1 MEKKVKFSKN
11 FFTKIRPHATK
22 EDKINNISF
31 KWPKSVMDGNE
42 KAILYS
48 TKYKNKEKNV
58 R

>member
-11 FFTKIRPHATK
+11 FFTKIRIHATK
-22 EDKINNISF
+22 EDKIDNISF

-48 TKYKNKEKNV
+48 TIYEKKKY
-58 R
+58 

>member
-11 FFTKIRPHATK
+11 FFTKIRQHATK
-22 EDKINNISF
+22 EDKIDNISY

-48 TKYKNKEKNV
+48 TIYEKKKY
-58 R
+58 

>member
-22 EDKINNISF
+22 EDKIDNISF
-31 KWPKSVMDGNE
+31 KWPKSVMAGSE

-48 TKYKNKEKNV
+48 TKYEKKKY
-58 R
+58 